1 MSKYEV
7 GDKVLLRKDLEVG
20 KMYKGCSLVES
31 MKQYLGKEA
40 IIKKVD
46 YDGDYKIDLDD
57 REWYWTDDMIEKKIL
72 QVGDK
77 VRIKEDLTTGYD
89 YEIYVNNDMISY
101 KGKIATIKYANE
113 SNDTFFLDIDGEC
126 WEWSEDMFDLISNDI
141 KEEVKEENSSKLKV
155 GTCVLIK
162 DDLREGNDYEIYV
175 SSDMEDYSGKFAKI
189 TEYTYND
196 HYKLDV
202 DDGEWHWTEDMF
214 EVVDF
219 TLVNALKNI
228 KDGMSLVNE
237 DGSKVITC
245 KDGVV
250 YTKGFNGKFDL
261 EEVFYVAE
269 VLTLIEVLNKKYVEK
284 QITMYMENEGSR
296 IVTLKDDLDIYNEY
310 GVDVTECYCIK
321 DLLGAT
327 FSIKL

>member
-7 GDKVLLRKDLEVG
+7 GDKVPIRKDLEVG
-20 KMYKGCSLVES
+20 ERYKGCSLVES

-40 IIKKVD
+40 IIEKVD

-57 REWYWTDDMIEKKIL
+57 REWYWTDDM
-72 QVGDK
+72 
-77 VRIKEDLTTGYD
+77 
-89 YEIYVNNDMISY
+89 
-101 KGKIATIKYANE
+101 
-113 SNDTFFLDIDGEC
+113 
-126 WEWSEDMFDLISNDI
+126 FD
-141 KEEVKEENSSKLKV
+141 
-155 GTCVLIK
+155 
-162 DDLREGNDYEIYV
+162 
-175 SSDMEDYSGKFAKI
+175 
-189 TEYTYND
+189 
-196 HYKLDV
+196 
-202 DDGEWHWTEDMF
+202 
-214 EVVDF
+214 EVVNF
-219 TLVNALKNI
+219 TLVNALKFI

-250 YTKGFNGKFDL
+250 YTKGFNGEFDL

-296 IVTLKDDLDIYNEY
+296 IVTLKDDLDIYDKY
-310 GVDVTECYCIK
+310 GIDVTECYYIK